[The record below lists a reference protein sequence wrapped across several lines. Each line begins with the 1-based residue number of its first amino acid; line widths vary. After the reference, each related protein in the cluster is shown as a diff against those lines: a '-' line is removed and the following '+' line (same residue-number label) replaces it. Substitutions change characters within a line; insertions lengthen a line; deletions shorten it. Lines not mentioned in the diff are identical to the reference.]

1 MTSDLKAESD
11 FLAEV
16 RDFVA
21 ANQTD
26 AVRRK
31 VLAEKA
37 LSRAEADAW
46 QRALHGRGWA
56 APAWPRE
63 YGGTGWPLLQ
73 QYLFKREMG
82 RCLAPTGPMF
92 GLQMVGPVIYT
103 FGTAEQKHRYLE
115 AVLINDIWW
124 CQGFSEP
131 GAGSDLASLQTKAAL
146 DGDEFVVNGQKIW
159 TSYAHMADMI
169 FMLVRTETLPKK
181 QDGISFLL
189 VDMKTPGIT
198 VRPIVSIN
206 GSHSLNEVF
215 FDNVRVPRGNLI
227 GEAGRGWT
235 YAKFLL
241 SHERLGIANLP
252 RLWQRFEQ
260 LKDLASKP
268 NLDGE
273 LFITDSRFCGRL
285 AEIESDLSALEHLE
299 LDIVRAA
306 AASAANPADMSIL
319 KIVGTELLQ
328 RADGLLWELAGR
340 AGAVLVDQD
349 GSGSMIGEA
358 WDSLTSR
365 MLHGRAATIY
375 GGTNEIQRDLV
386 ARAALGF

>member
-1 MTSDLKAESD
+1 MTSKFTVEAD

-16 RDFVA
+16 RDFIE
-21 ANQTD
+21 ANRPE

-37 LSRAEADAW
+37 LSREEADAW
-46 QRALHGRGWA
+46 QKALYAQGWA

-63 YGGTGWPLLQ
+63 YGGTGWPLLK

-82 RCLAPTGPMF
+82 RRLAPTGPMF

-103 FGTAEQKHRYLE
+103 FGTAEQKRHYLDPI
-115 AVLINDIWW
+115 LTNDTWW

-131 GAGSDLASLQTKAAL
+131 GAGSDLASLQTKAVL
-146 DGDEFVVNGQKIW
+146 TGDEFIVNGQKIW

-169 FMLVRTETLPKK
+169 FMLVRTATLPRK

-189 VDMKTPGIT
+189 VDMETPGIT
-198 VRPIVSIN
+198 IRPIISIN
-206 GSHSLNEVF
+206 GAHSLNEVF
-215 FDNVRVPRGNLI
+215 FDDVRVPLCNLV

-241 SHERLGIANLP
+241 SNERLGIANLP

-268 NLDGE
+268 NPDGE
-273 LFITDSRFCGRL
+273 LFIADSRFRDRL
-285 AEIESDLSALEHLE
+285 AEIESDLSALEQLE
-299 LDIVRAA
+299 LDVVRAA
-306 AASAANPADMSIL
+306 DASTSNPADMSIL
-319 KIVGTELLQ
+319 KIAGTELLQ

-340 AGAVLVDQD
+340 AGAVLVDQESTGPVD
-349 GSGSMIGEA
+349 ET
-358 WDSLTSR
+358 WNSLTSR

-386 ARAALGF
+386 ARASLGF